1 MLARQVA
8 AHELG
13 QLLGSGDPVPEAGR
27 LVEQLL
33 RHRGAD
39 EVLLG
44 GEVCVEGA
52 VGQSRVRHQGRDA
65 RTVDAI
71 GLQSL
76 ARGLDDALPSLS
88 FVVLAVTL
96 VPAPYMALYSATKHA
111 LEGYCESVDHEVRE
125 HGVRVVL
132 VEPAYTKTGF
142 EANALTA
149 DQPLDL
155 CDARRASFNQLAVSA
170 IDSGDDPSV
179 VAAVIVDAA
188 TTSRPR
194 LRYPAGSVT
203 CQVTLLRRFAPAA
216 AFDKQIRK
224 LNKLPA

>member
-1 MLARQVA
+1 
-8 AHELG
+8 
-13 QLLGSGDPVPEAGR
+13 
-27 LVEQLL
+27 
-33 RHRGAD
+33 
-39 EVLLG
+39 
-44 GEVCVEGA
+44 
-52 VGQSRVRHQGRDA
+52 
-65 RTVDAI
+65 
-71 GLQSL
+71 
-76 ARGLDDALPSLS
+76 
-88 FVVLAVTL
+88 
-96 VPAPYMALYSATKHA
+96 
-111 LEGYCESVDHEVRE
+111 VRE